1 MSTSKSIRPR
11 ALTRFL
17 LKYLKSREAMV
28 ALGLLGTVLAGN
40 VLSVRLALSMNEW
53 NGRFFDALATV
64 NRSVIIEEL
73 VYFAGLASLII
84 LVLVFT
90 DYLKSRLILK
100 VRREFTSR
108 LFDEWLSNEA
118 AHYRLRE
125 TGQEPDNP
133 DQRLLE
139 DSHALI
145 ALSLRLFLS
154 FVESLLTIGTFTAIL
169 WSLSVP
175 LTVGNFE
182 IPGYMFW
189 ACVTYTLLGT
199 LIAHW
204 IGHPLKALNIEAQRQ
219 EADLRY
225 SLIEKRRHADAIAGA
240 HGEPIERLNLNNQ
253 LNALIELLIIRL
265 KKERDLSFFTV
276 GMGQVTHMTPMV
288 LGLPGLLSGT
298 FALGGLMQLRGAFVD
313 VARSL
318 SWFIVAYDDLARL
331 AAVATRLDGL
341 LIGLEKASEV
351 SPELQPSLNEQQALN
366 VQTQIVLPDGTRS
379 ANLTVDMRH
388 GDITLLKGPSGSG
401 KSTAL
406 KVIAGFYS
414 QYKGYVQKPQKTFW
428 LPQTAYLLKGTL
440 RANLCYPNPPHILS
454 TEALQNLCHLMALDH
469 LTDRLDEA
477 NDWHR
482 ILSGGEAQRVML
494 IRACVTKPDLL
505 LLDETTSALDAQTA
519 QHLVQI
525 LQKQMPTC
533 IVLMVT
539 HQALELPSA
548 QVIQLN
554 TVSHNPLG
562 GLDA

>member
-1 MSTSKSIRPR
+1 
-11 ALTRFL
+11 
-17 LKYLKSREAMV
+17 MV
-28 ALGLLGTVLAGN
+28 ALGLLSTVLAGN

-154 FVESLLTIGTFTAIL
+154 FVESVLTIGTFTAIL

-331 AAVATRLDGL
+331 AAVATRLDDL
-341 LIGLEKASEV
+341 LTGLEKASEV

-388 GDITLLKGPSGSG
+388 GDITLFKGPSGSG

-406 KVIAGFYS
+406 KVIAGFYG
-414 QYKGYVQKPQKTFW
+414 QYKGYVQKPKKTFW

-440 RANLCYPNPPHILS
+440 RANLCYPNPPNILS

-519 QHLVQI
+519 QHLLQI

>member
-1 MSTSKSIRPR
+1 MSTSNSIRPR

-17 LKYLKSREAMV
+17 LKYLKSPEAMV
-28 ALGLLGTVLAGN
+28 ALGLLSTVLAGN

-84 LVLVFT
+84 VVVVFT

-154 FVESLLTIGTFTAIL
+154 FVESVLTIGTFTAIL

-182 IPGYMFW
+182 IHGYMFW

-199 LIAHW
+199 LFAHW

-331 AAVATRLDGL
+331 AAVATRLDDL

-379 ANLTVDMRH
+379 ANLTVDMRY
-388 GDITLLKGPSGSG
+388 GDITLLKGASGSG

-414 QYKGYVQKPQKTFW
+414 QYKGYVQKPKKTFW

-440 RANLCYPNPPHILS
+440 RANLCYPNPPNILT
-454 TEALQNLCHLMALDH
+454 TEALHNLCHLMALDH

-519 QHLVQI
+519 QHLLQI
-525 LQKQMPTC
+525 PLTFHSGC
-533 IVLMVT
+533 TRILFV
-539 HQALELPSA
+539 PS
-548 QVIQLN
+548 
-554 TVSHNPLG
+554 
-562 GLDA
+562 